1 MTDRPGCVI
10 AVSVTPIALEAD
22 SRAYRVA
29 CTLADSG
36 FRSIVVEGRPSRN
49 RFWDER
55 LEVLSLGRS
64 VAESFSG
71 SAFRNGRLR
80 SVVTA
85 LREGRIG
92 SPGEAML
99 YAAFRAHDW
108 RYHYHIPRARLPVA
122 DLYYLHSFEM
132 HRAVM
137 PIAARN
143 GARIIYDAHDF
154 YREIDPP
161 EAQRSFDRNRLRPF
175 YDRLESQ
182 LVATAAAVVTVSD
195 GVAEQM
201 ERVFGRRP
209 EVVRNCHDD
218 RRDRR
223 DGPDLR
229 RILGLTGADRL
240 CVMIGNYKSGMALEI
255 AAAALAL
262 LPGNFHFAF
271 VGRGYEAV
279 AGTLPR
285 KLIAS
290 RLHLGNAFDPDKV
303 VPSIR
308 SADIGL
314 VIYEAYSENYRC
326 ALPNGF
332 FQIVAAGLPI
342 VRGHLPEIEAAIGG
356 HPVGVCLPHLDPAT
370 LAQAILRCAKDAAA
384 LRANAAAL
392 ARELRW
398 ETEAA
403 RLRSLIDSVVAG
415 STPVAMDT
423 TARELSWHRG

>member
-1 MTDRPGCVI
+1 MTDRPACGV
-10 AVSVTPIALEAD
+10 AVSVTPIALQAD
-22 SRAYRVA
+22 SRAYRIA

-36 FRSIVVEGRPSRN
+36 FRSIVVEGRPSRSH
-49 RFWDER
+49 FWDER

-64 VAESFSG
+64 VGESRSG
-71 SAFRNGRLR
+71 SAYRNGCLWSAVR
-80 SVVTA
+80 A
-85 LREGRIG
+85 LRAGRAG
-92 SPGEAML
+92 RPGEAML

-108 RYHYHIPRARLPVA
+108 RFHYHIPRARLPAA

-137 PIAARN
+137 PIAERN
-143 GARIIYDAHDF
+143 RARIIYDAHDF
-154 YREIDPP
+154 YREVDPP
-161 EAQRSFDRNRLRPF
+161 EALRPFDRNRLRPF

-182 LVATAAAVVTVSD
+182 LVATADAVVTVSH

-209 EVVRNCHDD
+209 EVIRNCHDD

-223 DGPDLR
+223 DGRDLR
-229 RILGLTGADRL
+229 TILGLTRADRL
-240 CVMIGNYKSGMALEI
+240 CVMIGNYKSGMAIEI
-255 AAAALAL
+255 AAAALTL

-279 AGTLPR
+279 AGTLSR

-303 VPSIR
+303 VPAIR
-308 SADIGL
+308 SADLGL
-314 VIYEAYSENYRC
+314 VLYKPCSVNYRN

-332 FQIVAAGLPI
+332 FQVVAAGLPV
-342 VRGHLPEIEAAIGG
+342 VRAPLVEVENVIGG
-356 HPVGVCLPHLDPAT
+356 RRIGISLDQLNAAT
-370 LAQAILRCAKDAAA
+370 LASAIIQCSIETEILRREMAG
-384 LRANAAAL
+384 L

-398 ETEAA
+398 EAEACRLVRLLGHVMRHRRA
-403 RLRSLIDSVVAG
+403 RSVVTPTAAG
-415 STPVAMDT
+415 A
-423 TARELSWHRG
+423 